1 MKKAN
6 IIFPIFITS
15 FLKRLADAMAVI
27 EMRKFP
33 VVFKKVNTHTQH
45 KKEILLC
52 TVSVVCHLTYI
63 ILNQY
68 NTTSIPQNVVSEN

>member
-15 FLKRLADAMAVI
+15 FLKRFMAVI